1 MHARAGPGVP
11 APYGPWWQSLVAG
24 AFGWRAWGAFLPL
37 PDRIA
42 DNETYLH
49 TARTLA
55 ADMAGAIRNP
65 KKP

>member
-1 MHARAGPGVP
+1 LAGVGGV
-11 APYGPWWQSLVAG
+11 
-24 AFGWRAWGAFLPL
+24 LPL

-42 DNETYLH
+42 DNETYMH

>member
-1 MHARAGPGVP
+1 MHSRAAP
-11 APYGPWWQSLVAG
+11 ACPLPTALVARRLRLAG
-24 AFGWRAWGAFLPL
+24 VGGVLPL

-42 DNETYLH
+42 DNETYMH